1 MTGGFLL
8 NPQLHQPKYCEMQ
21 GKIYDIDGSYI
32 TIPQIKFYLNREE
45 NAEKLSII
53 LSSSPF
59 RKYLKVCKVY
69 NLISDLIDEYPED
82 GFFYWDEIKGCV
94 SFAFKEE
101 SSIAMLLGALDV
113 TILDFGNG
121 KDV

>member
-1 MTGGFLL
+1 
-8 NPQLHQPKYCEMQ
+8 MQ

-32 TIPQIKFYLNREE
+32 TIPQIKFYLNRENDE
-45 NAEKLSII
+45 EKLSSI
-53 LSSSPF
+53 LSRDPF

-69 NLISDLIDEYPED
+69 NLISDLVDEYPDD

-101 SSIAMLLGALDV
+101 SSISELLDSLGI

-121 KDV
+121 KDL